1 MERAN
6 QFQYPVC
13 LLLILAAFAVF
24 TSSAG
29 AVVTGRH
36 ERLSYL
42 PLNGTPVAAVQTP
55 KGSAVP
61 SGSPP
66 LEWNGGPVMNSHEA
80 FAIFWAPSGYSYPAG
95 YEAALTKYFE
105 DVGADSWLST
115 NVYSVSAQ
123 YFGSNGFV
131 NYEDSFGGSVVD
143 PTPYPTSG
151 TCPTYSGLHGASY
164 TACLTD
170 ADIREEAEGVVEGE
184 GWPTGLGA
192 AYYVVLPPQVGS
204 CFEASGSSPCFDKQ
218 FCAYHGFSP
227 ALELVYA
234 NISYA
239 PGDPSA
245 CGVGEYP
252 NGHTNGNADD
262 TFSSVSHEANESI
275 TDPIPPTGY
284 VDSEGLENGDECR
297 NTPFEEDYGPA
308 LGGSSGTL
316 FNESINGDHYYL
328 QQEWSNDIGDCV
340 QRVGPP
346 QVVVSGPA
354 SATVGQAV
362 EFSGSGSTPGDGGIG
377 FYKWE
382 FGDGSEVE
390 NEEAVE
396 VVHSY
401 STAGT
406 YTVTLTVYDDGGF
419 AYAKSRQI
427 SIKAPEEPPSG
438 GGSGGGGGGGA
449 GGGTGGTVTT
459 STTSSSSSA
468 SSGAASAPKAGIALG
483 AAKAQVK
490 GGVAAIKLT
499 CVGGPCSGVV
509 KLLDHG
515 VIGHAAFHVA
525 AGAKA
530 VVKVRLTA
538 RGRALLAKKPGALK
552 VTLSGSG
559 LHHQTVTLSS

>member
-1 MERAN
+1 MTCGKKL
-6 QFQYPVC
+6 QYPAC
-13 LLLILAAFAVF
+13 LVLFFAAFSFFA
-24 TSSAG
+24 SSAG

-42 PLNGTPVAAVQTP
+42 PLNAAPAATAQTP
-55 KGSAVP
+55 RGSAVP

-80 FAIFWAPSGYSYPAG
+80 FAIFWAPSGHSFPSG
-95 YEAALTKYFE
+95 YEAALTKYLE
-105 DVGADSWLST
+105 DVAADSWLST

-123 YFGSNGFV
+123 YIGSNGFV

-143 PTPYPTSG
+143 STPYPTSG
-151 TCPTYSGLHGASY
+151 TCPAYSGLHGASY

-170 ADIREEAEGVVEGE
+170 AIIREEAEAVVEEE
-184 GWPTGLGA
+184 GWPSGLGA

-204 CFEASGSSPCFDKQ
+204 CFETSGSSPCFDRQ
-218 FCAYHGFSP
+218 FCAYHSFAAGMG
-227 ALELVYA
+227 LVYA

-239 PGDPSA
+239 PEDPSA

-252 NGHTNGNADD
+252 NGHANGNIDD
-262 TFSSVSHEANESI
+262 TLSSVSHEANESI

-284 VDSEGLENGDECR
+284 VDSEGLEDGDECR

-308 LGGSSGTL
+308 LGGSSGSL

-328 QQEWSNDIGDCV
+328 QQEWSNDIGDCA

-346 QVVVSGPA
+346 QVVLSGPA

-362 EFSGSGSTPGDGGIG
+362 EFNGSGSIPGDGGIG
-377 FYKWE
+377 FYGWE
-382 FGDGSEVE
+382 FGDGSEE
-390 NEEAVE
+390 GGEETEE
-396 VVHSY
+396 VIHSY
-401 STAGT
+401 STPGV

-419 AYAKSRQI
+419 AYSKSRQI

-438 GGSGGGGGGGA
+438 GGSGGGS
-449 GGGTGGTVTT
+449 GGTA
-459 STTSSSSSA
+459 TSSVSSSA
-468 SSGAASAPKAGIALG
+468 SSSSGSGGPAPAPRVGIAIA
-483 AAKAQVK
+483 AAKAKVK
-490 GGVAAIKLT
+490 GGVVAIKLT
-499 CVGGPCSGVV
+499 CRGGPCSGHI

-515 VIGHAAFHVA
+515 AIGHAAFHLA

-530 VVKVRLTA
+530 VIKVRLSA
-538 RGRALLAKKPGALK
+538 RGLALLAQKPGSLDVALAGRG
-552 VTLSGSG
+552 VRPRIVS
-559 LHHQTVTLSS
+559 LSS